1 MPEENTAL
9 YSRGKY
15 RLEWDRRRDGSLRT
29 PFLQIVWY
37 DDAAGRNRSRSAG
50 TGEMRRAEEALDRL
64 YLERERGQAVCP
76 TCGKPMD
83 QAAGHLVTQAI
94 GDYLVARE
102 EVVSIDAIKPRLAH
116 FIGFMGAT
124 DRLALTC
131 DQVDEGLIE
140 TFRRWSAKQP
150 VIEGAIAQKERARA
164 PGTTE
169 ASVRSLAAAINYA
182 HNRRE
187 TPFKA
192 AFTALPPATVS
203 RTPTFRADVAQ
214 LAAMFRYC
222 TDPRP
227 QNGEVWSDKMRT
239 RQKLHRQNLLR
250 FLQISVATW
259 CRPDAAH
266 DVSTKPERDQWIP
279 NARVVQLNPRGR
291 RQTKKYRPAVPVPER
306 FARLLDATD
315 GFFVT
320 VDSVRKAFEA
330 MLDELSL
337 PRDRET
343 GLKLIRRS
351 VAQIARKQ
359 IGEERWRQGEI
370 MLGHAKVSTSDL
382 YALFDPANLGVALGA
397 TTALIAEIET
407 LTPGA
412 FSPLH
417 TGLAPEQIRVVPQRG
432 NLNAC
437 E

>member
-1 MPEENTAL
+1 MPDKDTSL

-15 RLEWDRRRDGSLRT
+15 RLDWDRRKDGSLRT

-37 DDAAGRNRSRSAG
+37 DDAARRNRSRSTG
-50 TGEMRRAEEALDRL
+50 TGDVRKAEEALDRL

-76 TCGKPMD
+76 TCGKPVD
-83 QAAGHLVTQAI
+83 AAAGHLVTQAI
-94 GDYLVARE
+94 TDYLVAKRD
-102 EVVSIDAIKPRLAH
+102 VTSYDAIKPRLSH
-116 FIGFMGAT
+116 VFDFLEETG
-124 DRLALTC
+124 RLGVTC
-131 DQVDEGLIE
+131 DQVDEAMIAI
-140 TFRRWSAKQP
+140 FRAWSAKKP
-150 VIEGAIAQKERARA
+150 VIEGIHARKERERA

-182 HNRRE
+182 HGRRD

-203 RTPTFRADVAQ
+203 RTPTFRADVKQ

-222 TDPRP
+222 IDPQPPR
-227 QNGEVWSDKMRT
+227 GEIWSDKMRD

-266 DVSTKPERDQWIP
+266 DVSTKPERDQWISK
-279 NARVVQLNPRGR
+279 ARVLQLNPKGR
-291 RQTKKYRPAVPVPER
+291 RQTKKYRPSVPVPER
-306 FARLLDATD
+306 MARLLDETS

-330 MLDELSL
+330 MLDELGL

-351 VAQIARKQ
+351 VAQICRRK

-370 MLGHAKVSTSDL
+370 MLGHAKISTSDL
-382 YALFDPANLGVALGA
+382 YALFDPANLGVALAA
-397 TTALIAEIET
+397 TTDLISEIEA

-412 FSPLH
+412 YSPLH
-417 TGLAPEQIRVVPQRG
+417 TGIAPGNIRAVPQRG
-432 NLNAC
+432 VINAC
-437 E
+437 

>member
-1 MPEENTAL
+1 
-9 YSRGKY
+9 
-15 RLEWDRRRDGSLRT
+15 
-29 PFLQIVWY
+29 
-37 DDAAGRNRSRSAG
+37 
-50 TGEMRRAEEALDRL
+50 MRRAEEALDRL

-83 QAAGHLVTQAI
+83 AAAGHLVTQAI
-94 GDYLVARE
+94 ADYLVARE
-102 EVVSIDAIKPRLAH
+102 GVASIGAIRPRLAH
-116 FIGFMGAT
+116 VLDFLDETGRNAM
-124 DRLALTC
+124 TC
-131 DQVDEGLIE
+131 DQIDETTIA
-140 TFRRWSAKQP
+140 TFRTWSAKRP
-150 VIEGAIAQKERARA
+150 VIEGVHARKERPRA

-192 AFTALPPATVS
+192 AFTALPAATVS
-203 RTPTFRADVAQ
+203 RTPTFRADVKQ

-227 QNGEVWSDKMRT
+227 QNGEVWSDKMHD

-250 FLQISVATW
+250 FLQVSVATW

-266 DVSTKPERDQWIP
+266 DVSTKPERDQWLS
-279 NARVVQLNPRGR
+279 NARVLQLNPRGR
-291 RQTKKYRPAVPVPER
+291 RQTKKYRPAVPVPDR
-306 FARLLDATD
+306 FACLLDATD

-330 MLDELSL
+330 MLDELGL
-337 PRDRET
+337 PRERET

-351 VAQIARKQ
+351 VAQICRRK

-370 MLGHAKVSTSDL
+370 MLGHAKASTSDL
-382 YALFDPANLGVALGA
+382 YALFDPANLGVALAA
-397 TTALIAEIET
+397 TTDLITEIEA
-407 LTPGA
+407 LAPGA

-417 TGLAPEQIRVVPQRG
+417 TGLTPDLKLIAGVA
-432 NLNAC
+432 N
-437 E
+437 

>member
-1 MPEENTAL
+1 MPEENAPL

-15 RLEWDRRRDGSLRT
+15 RLEWDRRKDGSLRS

-37 DDAAGRNRSRSAG
+37 DDAARRNRSRSAG
-50 TGEMRRAEEALDRL
+50 TSEMRRAEEALDRL

-83 QAAGHLVTQAI
+83 ASAGHLVTQAI
-94 GDYLVARE
+94 ADYLVARE
-102 EVVSIDAIKPRLAH
+102 GVPSIDAIRPRLAH
-116 FIGFMGAT
+116 VLDFLDETG
-124 DRLALTC
+124 RNSVTC
-131 DQVDEGLIE
+131 DQVDETMIA
-140 TFRRWSAKQP
+140 TFRTWSAKRP
-150 VIEGAIAQKERARA
+150 VIEGIHARKERPRA

-203 RTPTFRADVAQ
+203 RTPTFRADVKQ

-222 TDPRP
+222 IEPQAPR
-227 QNGEVWSDKMRT
+227 GETWSDKMRA

-250 FLQISVATW
+250 FLQVSVATW

-266 DVSTKPERDQWIP
+266 DVSTKPDRDQWLS
-279 NARVVQLNPRGR
+279 NAHVLQLNPKGR

-330 MLDELSL
+330 MLDELGL

-351 VAQIARKQ
+351 VAQICRRK

-370 MLGHAKVSTSDL
+370 MLGHAKASTSDL
-382 YALFDPANLGVALGA
+382 YALFDPANLGVALAA
-397 TTALIAEIET
+397 TTDLIAEIEA
-407 LTPGA
+407 LAPGA

-417 TGLAPEQIRVVPQRG
+417 TGLAPDVKLIAG
-432 NLNAC
+432 GAN
-437 E
+437 